1 MTKKE
6 IQAEL
11 IRQLKS
17 CDSMLSCENVRMQDR
32 IEANERKSVLKLVLQ
47 LVEHLD
53 EDKKA

>member
-32 IEANERKSVLKLVLQ
+32 IEANERKSVLKWVSQ

-53 EDKKA
+53 EDKA